1 MTPLRIQIKELRQ
14 AKGWT
19 QQELAD
25 QADVTRATVN
35 RLENGRQ
42 TSIDLVVLERLAGA
56 LGVAPGLL
64 IAVDGPPARPKRTSR
79 GPS

>member
-1 MTPLRIQIKELRQ
+1 MTPLRVQIKELRT
-14 AKGWT
+14 AKKWT

-25 QADVTRATVN
+25 RAKVTRATVN

-42 TSIDLVVLERLAGA
+42 SSIDLAVLERLAGA

-64 IAVDGPPARPKRTSR
+64 IVAHEREGTPKRR
-79 GPS
+79 KP

>member
-1 MTPLRIQIKELRQ
+1 MTPLRVQIKELRQ

-25 QADVTRATVN
+25 QAKVTRATVN

-42 TSIDLVVLERLAGA
+42 TSIDLDVLERLAGA
-56 LGVAPGLL
+56 LGVTPGLL
-64 IAVDGPPARPKRTSR
+64 ITADGRPAKPGRQVRRRS
-79 GPS
+79 

>member
-1 MTPLRIQIKELRQ
+1 MTPLRVQIKELRQ

-25 QADVTRATVN
+25 QAKVTRATVN

-42 TSIDLVVLERLAGA
+42 TLIDLDVLERLAGA
-56 LGVAPGLL
+56 LGVTPGLL
-64 IAVDGPPARPKRTSR
+64 ITTDGRPAKPGRQVRRRS
-79 GPS
+79 